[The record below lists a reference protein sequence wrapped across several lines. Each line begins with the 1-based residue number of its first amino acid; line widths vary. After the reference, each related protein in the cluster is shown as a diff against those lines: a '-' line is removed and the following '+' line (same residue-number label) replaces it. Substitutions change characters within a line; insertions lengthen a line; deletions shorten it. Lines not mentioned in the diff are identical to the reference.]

1 MTYPGA
7 GFQGLDCPCDGADP
21 AVHVLGAVRLQT
33 TAARSQP
40 LCLCEPPSP
49 TAPGTTAPSPA
60 AAGSCLLR
68 SDRTALP
75 SPAKSVEGG
84 QRGRPHLQHAAR
96 ADTAPHG
103 RDAHRIAACSCLCFF
118 LLAQGAAVINKPRRR
133 SETARS
139 PPRCPCPEARQP
151 CASSSADV
159 CWLRLPGNILVRGGW
174 LALAVSTGI
183 YCLAK

>member
-1 MTYPGA
+1 MARIQLCMSSGLSACKPQQPGVSPCA
-7 GFQGLDCPCDGADP
+7 SASLPAPQPRAPRPPAQLLLAPACSEVTAPPCP
-21 AVHVLGAVRLQT
+21 RLQK
-33 TAARSQP
+33 AFK
-40 LCLCEPPSP
+40 
-49 TAPGTTAPSPA
+49 
-60 AAGSCLLR
+60 AG
-68 SDRTALP
+68 
-75 SPAKSVEGG
+75 GG
-84 QRGRPHLQHAAR
+84 GGWWPHLQHAAR

-103 RDAHRIAACSCLCFF
+103 RDAHRITACSCLCFF

-139 PPRCPCPEARQP
+139 PPRCPCPEARQL

>member
-75 SPAKSVEGG
+75 SPAKSVEGRQG
-84 QRGRPHLQHAAR
+84 GAGGGHICSTQRVQTQPRTAGMLIGSPR
-96 ADTAPHG
+96 ALVSAFS
-103 RDAHRIAACSCLCFF
+103 CSHKE
-118 LLAQGAAVINKPRRR
+118 LL
-133 SETARS
+133 
-139 PPRCPCPEARQP
+139 
-151 CASSSADV
+151 
-159 CWLRLPGNILVRGGW
+159 L
-174 LALAVSTGI
+174 
-183 YCLAK
+183 